1 MWTGAVLLAVV
12 SQRDSVDT
20 SGRNFVG
27 GLVMRVAYHRLAVC
41 LGSVLLVTFSASA
54 QTWRQVGPHVLDDLA
69 PVRNGVVVSTG
80 SGTLFLSRDGGRS
93 WGKMDGPA
101 VDSRLSALRSR
112 QAGSQLVA
120 ASSTEGLFIFDMGS
134 ASSASADPVAVSP
147 TGKP

>member
-1 MWTGAVLLAVV
+1 MG
-12 SQRDSVDT
+12 
-20 SGRNFVG
+20 
-27 GLVMRVAYHRLAVC
+27 VAYHRFVFILAF
-41 LGSVLLVTFSASA
+41 VLLSSFSTSA

-93 WGKMDGPA
+93 WGKMDRPA
-101 VDSRLSALRSR
+101 VDSTLSALRSR

-120 ASSTEGLFIFDMGS
+120 ASSTEGLFILDMGS